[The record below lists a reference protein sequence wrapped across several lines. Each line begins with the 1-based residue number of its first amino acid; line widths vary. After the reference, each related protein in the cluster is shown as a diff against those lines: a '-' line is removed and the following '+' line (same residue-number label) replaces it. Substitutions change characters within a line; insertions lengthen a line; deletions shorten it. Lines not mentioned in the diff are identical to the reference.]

1 MLQRTRAGVCLCPRS
16 NLFIGHGLPPVQQLL
31 EAHITCSIGTDSL
44 ASNTDLNL
52 FEEMT
57 VLMEK
62 SSIDPDVVLTM
73 ATLNGARNLGMASQ
87 YGSLEKGKRWL
98 AIRVAATDSE
108 GIVAAGRE
116 GALEWVS

>member
-1 MLQRTRAGVCLCPRS
+1 VQDFLRAQISCC
-16 NLFIGHGLPPVQQLL
+16 
-31 EAHITCSIGTDSL
+31 IGTDSL

-57 VLMEK
+57 VLMEQC
-62 SSIDPDVVLTM
+62 SVSPDVALTM
-73 ATLNGARNLGMASQ
+73 ATLNGARNLGMASD

-108 GIVAAGRE
+108 SIVAAGRQ
-116 GALEWVS
+116 GALQWVN